1 MSANVLCSKKFR
13 LEPARQKQDIARQ
26 NSGRFER
33 RNAQDRLT

>member
-1 MSANVLCSKKFR
+1 MQQEVP

-26 NSGRFER
+26 ISGRFER